1 MGFLELLLLS
11 FLAFLLFGP
20 KKTPELA
27 RKVGSAI
34 GQFNRA
40 TNDLQTKL
48 VSEATSILPQRGA
61 SIDTT
66 FAAWTR
72 SIVAAPPPAVGPLET
87 AKECGDSKASTADAA
102 AVTVEPSKTPEPQ

>member
-1 MGFLELLLLS
+1 LLLLS

-66 FAAWTR
+66 FAARTR
-72 SIVAAPPPAVGPLET
+72 SIVAAPPAVGPLET

>member
-27 RKVGSAI
+27 RKLGSTI
-34 GQFNRA
+34 GQFNCA

-48 VSEATSILPQRGA
+48 VSEATSILPQRRA
-61 SIDTT
+61 SIDAT

-72 SIVAAPPPAVGPLET
+72 SIVAAPPAVHLLAAGFL
-87 AKECGDSKASTADAA
+87 STFNIFLM
-102 AVTVEPSKTPEPQ
+102 PS